1 MVPPDEFIPIAEES
15 GLIVPIGD
23 WVLREACRQSNR
35 WQADFD
41 VPVVWV
47 NISAVQLGQKNFPE
61 RVAAILAEAG
71 TPAHRIGIE
80 ITESALMADVAVA
93 TCALEGLKALG
104 VHLAVDDFGTG
115 YSSLAYLKRFPVDI
129 VKIDRSFVAGLGSD
143 ADDTEI
149 VAAVVK
155 LTHALRRRVVA
166 EGVETAAQLAELRAL
181 GCDVAQGYYFGR
193 PAAAGTGEAL
203 SQLAS

>member
-1 MVPPDEFIPIAEES
+1 
-15 GLIVPIGD
+15 
-23 WVLREACRQSNR
+23 
-35 WQADFD
+35 
-41 VPVVWV
+41 
-47 NISAVQLGQKNFPE
+47 VQLGQKNFPE
-61 RVAAILAEAG
+61 RVAAILAEMG
-71 TPAHRIGIE
+71 TAPQRMGIE

-93 TCALEGLKALG
+93 TSALEALKRLG

-143 ADDTEI
+143 ADDSEI

-166 EGVETAAQLAELRAL
+166 EGVETAEQLAELQAL

-193 PAAAGTGEAL
+193 PVAAAPVQAQ
-203 SQLAS
+203 SQRLAS